1 MGYYNPLLAR
11 GEERAVAEAKA
22 CGADGFIVVDL
33 PPEEAGRFLA
43 ACRANDMS
51 LVPLVAPTSTDE
63 RIELVAQA
71 ADSWLYCASVMGTTG
86 GKTVDSVD
94 LEAFIARIRRHT
106 TLPLAVGFGINN
118 RAQADYVRGIA
129 DAAVVGSAIIARIDA
144 APMGNR
150 AQSVREFVE
159 DVSGR

>member
-1 MGYYNPLLAR
+1 M
-11 GEERAVAEAKA
+11 
-22 CGADGFIVVDL
+22 
-33 PPEEAGRFLA
+33 
-43 ACRANDMS
+43 
-51 LVPLVAPTSTDE
+51 
-63 RIELVAQA
+63 
-71 ADSWLYCASVMGTTG
+71 
-86 GKTVDSVD
+86 D
-94 LEAFIARIRRHT
+94 LEAFVARVRRHT

-144 APMGNR
+144 APMENR